1 MGLLELKSKC
11 GQGCLLCG
19 SSYRGNCFPVFFD
32 ELPSKVNSWLFSR
45 LSLTY
50 PKDPSD
56 GISSTS
62 KYRLTLG
69 SSYNPRFKAQET
81 GMVTSNRV
89 TLLPSLEVTEGWTY
103 VTLVN

>member
-1 MGLLELKSKC
+1 MG
-11 GQGCLLCG
+11 
-19 SSYRGNCFPVFFD
+19 RAIFFV
-32 ELPSKVNSWLFSR
+32 EALTVGTVSLYSLAHRLPSKVNSWLFSS

-62 KYRLTLG
+62 KYRLTLA